1 MRMTVRPRAREWAA
15 PLIVTLV
22 AAILRFVGL
31 GHPHELVFDE
41 TYYVKDAW
49 SLWNLGYE
57 GEWPDGADDA
67 FEAGDASGF
76 AAEGSYVV
84 HPPLGK
90 WLIALGMAALGP
102 ADPAGW
108 RLATAVAGTLMVPIL
123 YAIARRLSGS
133 VAVASVASGLLA
145 VDGLA
150 IAMSRVALLDG
161 LLAVFVLLAVWFLV
175 LDHGAV
181 RRRLAAASGELLGPV
196 MWRRPWAIAAGAS
209 LGAATAVKWS
219 GLYALAGLGLWLV
232 AADAIERRRAGI
244 RTAIPSALVRQG
256 PATFVL
262 LVPIALAVHLA
273 SWAGWFATDGGYD
286 RDSAANPLAA
296 WWHYQASIYGFHVGL
311 SSPHPYASAAWQW
324 PLLLR
329 PTAMWVDHPADGWIA
344 VIGSHPN
351 PLGWYAGMTA
361 IVVLVAAVVRTRR
374 MALAW
379 PLVGIAVTWLPWLL
393 YPTRTIFQ
401 FYTVAMAPFVC
412 LGLAMALQHLCRRR
426 ELILLPDPTDAEIR
440 GARAYAAAQRRAW
453 RIVAAILL
461 VLIALSAAFFLP
473 LATGIPEP
481 ALLWR
486 AHMWLPSW
494 I

>member
-1 MRMTVRPRAREWAA
+1 MRMTVRRPAWEWLA
-15 PLIVTLV
+15 PVVVTLV
-22 AAILRFVGL
+22 AALLRFVGL

-57 GEWPDGADDA
+57 GEWPDGSDDA
-67 FEAGDASGF
+67 FASGDTQGF
-76 AAEGSYVV
+76 ATEGDYVV

-108 RLATAVAGTLMVPIL
+108 RVATALAGTLMVPLL
-123 YAIARRLSGS
+123 YAIARRLSDS
-133 VAVASVASGLLA
+133 VAVAAIASGLLA

-161 LLAVFVLLAVWFLV
+161 MLAAFILLAVWFLV
-175 LDHGAV
+175 LDHGDL
-181 RRRLAAASGELLGPV
+181 RRRLASASGELLGPV
-196 MWRRPWAIAAGAS
+196 LWRRPWVLAAGAA

-232 AADAIERRRAGI
+232 AVDAIERRRAGI
-244 RTAIPSALVRQG
+244 RTALPSALVRQG

-262 LVPIALAVHLA
+262 LVPIALVVYVA
-273 SWAGWFATDGGYD
+273 SWAGWFATSGGYD
-286 RDSAANPLAA
+286 RAASANPLAA
-296 WWHYQASIYGFHVGL
+296 WWHYQTSIYDFHVGL
-311 SSPHPYASAAWQW
+311 STPHPYASPAWQW

-329 PTAMWVDHPADGWIA
+329 PTAMWVDHPADGAIA

-351 PLGWYAGMTA
+351 PLAWYAGMAA
-361 IVVLVAAVVRTRR
+361 IVVLVVAVVRTRR

-379 PLVGIAVTWLPWLL
+379 PLVGIAVTWVPWLL
-393 YPTRTIFQ
+393 YPSRTIFQ
-401 FYTVAMAPFVC
+401 FYTVAMLPFVC
-412 LGLAMALQHLCRRR
+412 LGLAMALQHLSR
-426 ELILLPDPTDAEIR
+426 ERDLILLPDPTEREIR
-440 GARAYAAAQRRAW
+440 AAASYAAAQRRAW
-453 RIVAAILL
+453 RTASAVIL

-473 LATGIPEP
+473 LATGIGEP
-481 ALLWR
+481 YVLWR
-486 AHMWLPSW
+486 AHMWLPGW